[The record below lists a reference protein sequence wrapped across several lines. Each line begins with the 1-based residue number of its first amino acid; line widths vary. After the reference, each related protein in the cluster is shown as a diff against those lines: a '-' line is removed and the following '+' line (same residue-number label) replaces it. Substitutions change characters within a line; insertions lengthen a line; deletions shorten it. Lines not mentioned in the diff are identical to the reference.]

1 MGWLICYVSLSM
13 LFLLGWS
20 ATLTA
25 QWVTTVVVL
34 AFLAPW
40 GWIVLRQPSSV
51 FRGTL
56 QNWGLLTLPLM
67 AMASFIWSD
76 YPSASLRGGAQ
87 YMATVIVGIL
97 IGYCIKPRLFTS
109 ALLCS
114 LVSLSLLSLVAG
126 TGAYSSFT
134 GGYTFVGVFGSK
146 NYFAVCMSFLL
157 LTANSV
163 VFDRRQPFIFRMV
176 GVIGAMLAVPLLFY
190 ARSVGALVVSIMT
203 LATSLLLRMAMRL
216 PPKPRAAL
224 LMLIFLSAIA
234 TFVLATFDLDLAGL
248 LGSLGKDVTL
258 SGRVLLWQEAVTSI
272 SDHPLLG
279 VGYDAF
285 WQVGNWGAEELWHYS
300 YVPNKTG
307 YNFHNTY
314 FQVGVDLGLIGLS
327 IFVGMLFLIAGRIVV
342 LSVTSVLSIDQMF
355 AASLFVFLLL
365 RTPLE
370 VDLFFQFQ
378 IASILIGVVWVYL
391 QPKASKAYAS

>member
-114 LVSLSLLSLVAG
+114 LVSLSLLS
-126 TGAYSSFT
+126 S
-134 GGYTFVGVFGSK
+134 GGW
-146 NYFAVCMSFLL
+146 N
-157 LTANSV
+157 
-163 VFDRRQPFIFRMV
+163 RRV
-176 GVIGAMLAVPLLFY
+176 
-190 ARSVGALVVSIMT
+190 
-203 LATSLLLRMAMRL
+203 
-216 PPKPRAAL
+216 
-224 LMLIFLSAIA
+224 
-234 TFVLATFDLDLAGL
+234 
-248 LGSLGKDVTL
+248 
-258 SGRVLLWQEAVTSI
+258 
-272 SDHPLLG
+272 
-279 VGYDAF
+279 
-285 WQVGNWGAEELWHYS
+285 
-300 YVPNKTG
+300 
-307 YNFHNTY
+307 
-314 FQVGVDLGLIGLS
+314 
-327 IFVGMLFLIAGRIVV
+327 
-342 LSVTSVLSIDQMF
+342 
-355 AASLFVFLLL
+355 
-365 RTPLE
+365 
-370 VDLFFQFQ
+370 
-378 IASILIGVVWVYL
+378 
-391 QPKASKAYAS
+391 